1 MYTLA
6 LDIYQTTALGAVVLV
21 LGMLVVKKSAVLRKF
36 CIPAAVAGGLLFSFL
51 LLALHSSD
59 VMEFQFDSTM
69 KDVFMMA
76 FFCSVGFMGS
86 FRMLKTGGRMVVILL
101 VLVSF
106 LIITQDLIGPAVAT
120 MFGQDPKIGLA
131 IGSISLVGGHGTAA
145 SYGELLVTEYGLT
158 GADTI
163 AIASATFGLA
173 ISGFI
178 GGPLAR
184 GRIRKHGLRSSGP
197 VVVEEHDIE
206 EEKKDLKDSV
216 FLAALVI
223 MCICIGAGT
232 YFTTAFK
239 SVGITVP
246 VYLGAMVL
254 AMIVR
259 NVADVKGIQ
268 LPLKEINTLGW
279 ISLSMFLSMA
289 LMTMKL
295 WQIADLAAT
304 LILALVLQTIAVMFF
319 AYFVIFS
326 MTGKDYDSAAYVT
339 AVCGFGMG
347 ATPNAVANMEA
358 LFEQHG
364 PAPMALFVIPLVGS
378 VFIDFVNT
386 GVLTVMLNI
395 L

>member
-1 MYTLA
+1 MYTLS
-6 LDIYQTTALGAVVLV
+6 LDIYQTTALGAIVLV
-21 LGMLVVKKSAVLRKF
+21 LGMIAVKKSSTLRKF
-36 CIPAAVAGGLLFSFL
+36 CIPAAVAGGLLSSLVL
-51 LLALHSSD
+51 LVFHSAGILD
-59 VMEFQFDSTM
+59 IQFNSTM

-86 FRMLKTGGRMVVILL
+86 LRMLKTGGKMVAILL

-106 LIITQDLIGPAVAT
+106 LIIVQDIIGPAVAV
-120 MFGQDPKIGLA
+120 MFGQDPKVGLA

-145 SYGELLVTEYGLT
+145 SYGDLLVNEYGLT
-158 GADTI
+158 GADTV
-163 AIASATFGLA
+163 AIAAATFGLA
-173 ISGFI
+173 ISGFV

-184 GRIRKHGLRSSGP
+184 RRVRKHGLSPS
-197 VVVEEHDIE
+197 EEDMEFAAVE
-206 EEKKDLKDSV
+206 EEKKDIKDSV
-216 FLAALVI
+216 FLAALI
-223 MCICIGAGT
+223 LMCVCIGFGT
-232 YFTTAFK
+232 YFTAALK

-259 NVADVKGIQ
+259 NVADVKDIH

-279 ISLSMFLSMA
+279 ISLSLFLSMA

-295 WQIADLAAT
+295 WQIADLAST
-304 LILALVLQTIAVMFF
+304 LILALVLQTIAVMVF
-319 AYFVIFS
+319 AYFVIFWF
-326 MTGKDYDSAAYVT
+326 TGKNYDSAAYVT

-386 GVLTVMLNI
+386 GILTVMLNI